1 VQPFPRADLT
11 FDLSDLVD
19 LPDINED
26 ITQLPEQPVMV
37 LDTEEP
43 QQAMPEGDGPEARHE
58 EQQPAKKAAVTVT
71 YERRRS
77 ERLKHKM
84 DGVRVDSIERAS
96 HRKASSAGESNS
108 SVGSA
113 STRRRKTRRLPDINK
128 LAPMPV
134 TASPPETTM
143 DRLHEL
149 AACCGYM
156 TIEAVEEALKKHRK
170 GKEAVGTSKLNE

>member
-1 VQPFPRADLT
+1 
-11 FDLSDLVD
+11 
-19 LPDINED
+19 
-26 ITQLPEQPVMV
+26 
-37 LDTEEP
+37 
-43 QQAMPEGDGPEARHE
+43 
-58 EQQPAKKAAVTVT
+58 VTVT

-84 DGVRVDSIERAS
+84 DGVRVDSVERAS
-96 HRKASSAGESNS
+96 HRKATSAGESDS

-113 STRRRKTRRLPDINK
+113 STRRYKTRRLPDIDINK

-134 TASPPETTM
+134 TASPPETSM
-143 DRLHEL
+143 DRLQEL

-156 TIEAVEEALKKHRK
+156 TIEVVEEALNKHRK